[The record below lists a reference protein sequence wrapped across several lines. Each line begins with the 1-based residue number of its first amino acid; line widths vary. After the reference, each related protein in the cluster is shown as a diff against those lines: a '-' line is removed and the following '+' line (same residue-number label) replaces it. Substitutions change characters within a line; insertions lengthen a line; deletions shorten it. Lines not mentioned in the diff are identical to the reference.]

1 MKGPTVHGP
10 KSVEDA
16 KELESVPEFSILGV
30 GTHIKFADINYRI
43 VTLVIHS
50 SNVSNSPDSNPE
62 TTRLKR
68 NAREKIL
75 ENIIFTIKLIA
86 IVILANCPRCGKR
99 IVKWFETWHAQGNCS
114 CLSVENK
121 TIGTRDEVY

>member
-1 MKGPTVHGP
+1 MYKRQAVTRTAIVANSIINTEEGLATRRLIDTLAFIHSETV
-10 KSVEDA
+10 
-16 KELESVPEFSILGV
+16 
-30 GTHIKFADINYRI
+30 
-43 VTLVIHS
+43 VIHS
-50 SNVSNSPDSNPE
+50 SNVSNSLDSNPE

-68 NAREKIL
+68 HVREKIL

>member
-1 MKGPTVHGP
+1 MTAVTRTAIVANSIINTDEGLAIRRLIDTLVFINSVTV
-10 KSVEDA
+10 
-16 KELESVPEFSILGV
+16 
-30 GTHIKFADINYRI
+30 
-43 VTLVIHS
+43 VIHS
-50 SNVSNSPDSNPE
+50 SNVSNSPDSSPE

>member
-1 MKGPTVHGP
+1 MTAVTRTAI
-10 KSVEDA
+10 VA
-16 KELESVPEFSILGV
+16 NSIINTEV
-30 GTHIKFADINYRI
+30 GLAIRRLIDTLVFIHS
-43 VTLVIHS
+43 VTLLIHS
-50 SNVSNSPDSNPE
+50 SNISNSPDSNPE
-62 TTRLKR
+62 TTCSKR
-68 NAREKIL
+68 NARENVL
-75 ENIIFTIKLIA
+75 ENIISIIKLIA

>member
-1 MKGPTVHGP
+1 MTAVTRTAIVANSIINTDEGLAIRRLIDTLVFIDSVTV
-10 KSVEDA
+10 
-16 KELESVPEFSILGV
+16 
-30 GTHIKFADINYRI
+30 
-43 VTLVIHS
+43 VIHS

-68 NAREKIL
+68 NARENIL

>member
-1 MKGPTVHGP
+1 MTAVTRTAI
-10 KSVEDA
+10 VA
-16 KELESVPEFSILGV
+16 NSIINTEV
-30 GTHIKFADINYRI
+30 GLVIRRLIDTLVFIHS

-62 TTRLKR
+62 TTRSKR
-68 NAREKIL
+68 NARENVL
-75 ENIIFTIKLIA
+75 ENIISIIKLIA

-99 IVKWFETWHAQGNCS
+99 IVKWFETWYAQGNCS

-121 TIGTRDEVY
+121 TIGTRDEEY

>member
-1 MKGPTVHGP
+1 MTAVTRTAIVANSIINTEEGRVIRRLIDTLVFIH
-10 KSVEDA
+10 SVTA
-16 KELESVPEFSILGV
+16 
-30 GTHIKFADINYRI
+30 
-43 VTLVIHS
+43 VIHS
-50 SNVSNSPDSNPE
+50 SNVSNSLDSNPE

-68 NAREKIL
+68 HVREKIL
-75 ENIIFTIKLIA
+75 ENIIFTIKLLA

>member
-1 MKGPTVHGP
+1 MTAVTRTAI
-10 KSVEDA
+10 VA
-16 KELESVPEFSILGV
+16 NSIINTEV
-30 GTHIKFADINYRI
+30 GLALRRLIDTLVFIHS

-62 TTRLKR
+62 TTRSKR
-68 NAREKIL
+68 NARENVLEKI
-75 ENIIFTIKLIA
+75 ISIIKLIA

-99 IVKWFETWHAQGNCS
+99 IVKWFETWYAQGNCS

-121 TIGTRDEVY
+121 TIGTRDEEY

>member
-1 MKGPTVHGP
+1 MTAVTRTAIVANSIINTDEGLAIRRLIDTLVFIDSVTV
-10 KSVEDA
+10 
-16 KELESVPEFSILGV
+16 
-30 GTHIKFADINYRI
+30 
-43 VTLVIHS
+43 VIHS
-50 SNVSNSPDSNPE
+50 TNVSNSPDSSPE

>member
-1 MKGPTVHGP
+1 MTAVTRTAIVANSIIKTEEGLTFRRLIDTLAFIHSVTV
-10 KSVEDA
+10 
-16 KELESVPEFSILGV
+16 
-30 GTHIKFADINYRI
+30 
-43 VTLVIHS
+43 VIHS

-62 TTRLKR
+62 TTHLKR
-68 NAREKIL
+68 NARENIL

>member
-1 MKGPTVHGP
+1 MTAVTRTAI
-10 KSVEDA
+10 VA
-16 KELESVPEFSILGV
+16 NSI
-30 GTHIKFADINYRI
+30 IKTDSSSYHRRFIDTLVFIYS

-50 SNVSNSPDSNPE
+50 SNVSNSSYSNSE

-68 NAREKIL
+68 NARENVLEKI
-75 ENIIFTIKLIA
+75 ISIIKLIA
-86 IVILANCPRCGKR
+86 IVILTNCPRCGKR
-99 IVKWFETWHAQGNCS
+99 IVKWFETWYAQGNCS

>member
-1 MKGPTVHGP
+1 MTAVTRT
-10 KSVEDA
+10 A
-16 KELESVPEFSILGV
+16 
-30 GTHIKFADINYRI
+30 I
-43 VTLVIHS
+43 VTNSIINTEEGRVIRRLIDTLVFIDSVTVVIHS
-50 SNVSNSPDSNPE
+50 SNVSNSPDSS
-62 TTRLKR
+62 R

>member
-1 MKGPTVHGP
+1 MTAVTRTAI
-10 KSVEDA
+10 VA
-16 KELESVPEFSILGV
+16 NSIINTEV
-30 GTHIKFADINYRI
+30 GLAIRRLIDTLVFIHS

-62 TTRLKR
+62 TTRSKR
-68 NAREKIL
+68 NARENVLEKI
-75 ENIIFTIKLIA
+75 ISIIKLIA

-99 IVKWFETWHAQGNCS
+99 IVKWFETWYAQGNCS

-121 TIGTRDEVY
+121 TIGTRDEEY